1 MWAWPS
7 AFEAAGAFSREAETG
22 SRKENA
28 STRNQSARSDCI
40 GMGPWPRALREQQI
54 RIAHSFV
61 LRAGKLPGLRS
72 RGPGSER
79 CYGNVT
85 HRARSVRDIS
95 MTSYSMIKVGND
107 YVVQANDK
115 CILKVG
121 SRRKAAQLISDATD
135 LLNAL
140 TFVESP
146 DIAPE
151 APSLAREAPE
161 LP

>member
-1 MWAWPS
+1 M
-7 AFEAAGAFSREAETG
+7 
-22 SRKENA
+22 
-28 STRNQSARSDCI
+28 
-40 GMGPWPRALREQQI
+40 LRG
-54 RIAHSFV
+54 H
-61 LRAGKLPGLRS
+61 LT
-72 RGPGSER
+72 PGSL
-79 CYGNVT
+79 GW
-85 HRARSVRDIS
+85 DIS

-107 YVVQANDK
+107 YVVQANDQ

-140 TFVESP
+140 AVVEAP
-146 DIAPE
+146 DTAPE

>member
-1 MWAWPS
+1 
-7 AFEAAGAFSREAETG
+7 
-22 SRKENA
+22 
-28 STRNQSARSDCI
+28 
-40 GMGPWPRALREQQI
+40 
-54 RIAHSFV
+54 
-61 LRAGKLPGLRS
+61 
-72 RGPGSER
+72 
-79 CYGNVT
+79 
-85 HRARSVRDIS
+85 

-121 SRRKAAQLISDATD
+121 SRRRAAQLINDATD

-140 TFVESP
+140 AVVVSP

-151 APSLAREAPE
+151 ALSPAREAPE

>member
-1 MWAWPS
+1 MLP
-7 AFEAAGAFSREAETG
+7 
-22 SRKENA
+22 
-28 STRNQSARSDCI
+28 
-40 GMGPWPRALREQQI
+40 LR
-54 RIAHSFV
+54 
-61 LRAGKLPGLRS
+61 LKPGLV
-72 RGPGSER
+72 GS
-79 CYGNVT
+79 G
-85 HRARSVRDIS
+85 IS

-121 SRRKAAQLISDATD
+121 SRRKAAQLISEATD

-140 TFVESP
+140 AVVEAP

-151 APSLAREAPE
+151 APSPSREVPE